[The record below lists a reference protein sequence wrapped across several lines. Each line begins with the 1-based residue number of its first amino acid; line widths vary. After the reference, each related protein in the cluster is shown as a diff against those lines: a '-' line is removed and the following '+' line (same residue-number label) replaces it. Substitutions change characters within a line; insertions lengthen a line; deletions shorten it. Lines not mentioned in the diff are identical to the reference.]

1 MTDVLASLLGVKY
14 GDQFRYGKVCR
25 LVRNGYVAGQR
36 VLDARLDQGGGIAFA
51 SLVGICAEPASTAYG
66 GGYRLEVG
74 AGDLERAAALGAFK
88 HFMPFLTMLFVAN
101 IAIVVLRDIKEDFLV
116 NIIDMSGYSPWLF
129 TQIDSVVTL
138 TILAI
143 FGLMVLVKDNFKALS
158 VLYGLIIT
166 GMMVMAFVSFGQER
180 MGLSPVTWLFLQSL
194 CLYMALLNLPDD
206 FLRSLHRLFQDTGK
220 RRFLYCLNR
229 FSGVHGYDTGIGAK
243 GIRGYE
249 IGLGGIL

>member
-1 MTDVLASLLGVKY
+1 M
-14 GDQFRYGKVCR
+14 
-25 LVRNGYVAGQR
+25 
-36 VLDARLDQGGGIAFA
+36 
-51 SLVGICAEPASTAYG
+51 
-66 GGYRLEVG
+66 
-74 AGDLERAAALGAFK
+74 
-88 HFMPFLTMLFVAN
+88 TMLFVAN

-194 CLYMALLNLPDD
+194 CLYMAYLTFQTIFFDRFIACFKIRGNVGFFIVLTD
-206 FLRSLHRLFQDTGK
+206 FLGYTGTILVLVLK
-220 RRFLYCLNR
+220 EFVGTGLDWEVFYNQLA
-229 FSGVHGYDTGIGAK
+229 GYVGIFCCATFVASFVYLRQRYRKETALCGCE
-243 GIRGYE
+243 E
-249 IGLGGIL
+249 IATLEPTENNVLTIA